1 MEQFTHFR
9 KPLSFQAPTQTSY
22 SSNEGF
28 KRRRPGKLPG
38 LPLEMGK
45 DSVNLLTASEV
56 SHFLRMPRPTVYF
69 HTKGGRIPS
78 IRIGGR
84 IRYSLR
90 DIEQILKRGI
100 TLNDEEEPTGS
111 IDAEPLEA
119 PLNVG
124 APGTP
129 SDLKPQSAHAL
140 FVGMAGDDPAMRSW
154 VQWAS
159 GVQLTPVIVPLAEC
173 HQFGSL
179 EPCITFIDSAAL
191 QALPLMSV
199 VPTLKRLRGAEGQR
213 TMLVLLH
220 EEALTGTFIQLV
232 LNHGPA
238 VFCPKAADKEAFLQ
252 MERLAYSL
260 CERTPMNG
268 SVSLG

>member
-9 KPLSFQAPTQTSY
+9 KPLAFQAPKQASY
-22 SSNEGF
+22 SSNEVF

-38 LPLEMGK
+38 LPFELGK

-84 IRYSLR
+84 IRYSLF

-100 TLNDEEEPTGS
+100 TLNDEESPSS
-111 IDAEPLEA
+111 INPDPWETPLQDA
-119 PLNVG
+119 V
-124 APGTP
+124 PGTP
-129 SDLKPQSAHAL
+129 PDVKPQSAHAL
-140 FVGMAGDDPAMRSW
+140 FVGMAGDDPAMRAW
-154 VQWAS
+154 VQWA
-159 GVQLTPVIVPLAEC
+159 GGARLTPVIVPIAES

-191 QALPLMSV
+191 QAVPLTSV

-213 TMLVLLH
+213 SMLVFLH
-220 EEALTGTFIQLV
+220 EEDLSGTFIQLV
-232 LNHGPA
+232 LSHGPA
-238 VFCPKAADKEAFLQ
+238 VFCPKAADADAFLQ
-252 MERLAYSL
+252 MERHAYSL
-260 CERTPMNG
+260 CERAPMSG
-268 SVSLG
+268 SVSPG